1 MSSSEELLS
10 LTRRAFAHL
19 EARTTDQA
27 EATMAL
33 PVSAYRDPGRYRME
47 VDRIFRRR
55 PLALAL
61 GSELQGPGGYRAMT
75 VMETPVLLI
84 RGSDGVARAFLNV
97 CRHRGAPVCEPGTG
111 SKPRFSCPYHAWS
124 YDDQGRLAAMY
135 GESTFGEVERASLSL
150 KELPAAE
157 AAGFVWV
164 ALTPGAT
171 FDIDA
176 WLGDFAKQVT
186 ELDLDNWYINE
197 RRELE
202 GPGWK
207 VAWDGYLEGYH
218 QQALHPNTVG
228 KNTIG
233 NLMVVDAYGPHQRI
247 VFARKSLRKLRG
259 VPESEWDPAEHIRLI
274 HSAFPNLSISGV
286 LGDHCLVSQVF
297 PGPTPDRSLTIQT
310 ILCKSK
316 PSTPTDVQAAEIFS
330 AMVLEA
336 VRDEDYAVGFKIQ
349 DGLDSGANE
358 AFLFGRNE
366 PTLQHYHRW
375 VARMGAAG

>member
-1 MSSSEELLS
+1 MSHSEELLQ
-10 LTRRAFAHL
+10 LTRRAVAHL

-27 EATMAL
+27 PSTMAL
-33 PVSAYRDPGRYRME
+33 PVSAYCDPDRYSAE
-47 VDRIFRRR
+47 IDRIFRRL

-61 GSELQGPGGYRAMT
+61 GSELQGLGGYRAMT
-75 VMETPVLLI
+75 VMGRPVLLV
-84 RGSDGVARAFLNV
+84 RGNDGVARAFLNV

-111 SKPRFSCPYHAWS
+111 SKMRFSCPYHAWS
-124 YDDQGRLAAMY
+124 YDNEGRLAAMY
-135 GESTFGEVERASLSL
+135 GDATFGEVERASLSL
-150 KELPAAE
+150 TELPSAE
-157 AAGFVWV
+157 RAGFIWV
-164 ALTPGAT
+164 ALTPGAG
-171 FDIDA
+171 FDIDE
-176 WLGDFAKQVT
+176 WLGEFAPQVT
-186 ELDLDNWYINE
+186 ALELDKWHVYL
-197 RRELE
+197 RRELD

-247 VFARKSLRKLRG
+247 VFARKSVRRLRG

-286 LGDHCLVSQVF
+286 LGDHCLVSQLF

-310 ILCKSK
+310 VLCQE
-316 PSTPTDVQAAEIFS
+316 PPTTESAQQAAEAFS
-330 AMVLEA
+330 AMVLQA
-336 VRDEDYAVGFKIQ
+336 VCDEDYAVGFKIQ
-349 DGLDSGANE
+349 QGLSSGANKE
-358 AFLFGRNE
+358 FVFGRNE

-375 VARMGAAG
+375 VARLGGQG